1 MFLNTEEGLQGTF
14 FSGDKVVCDTFYL
27 MKWSLE
33 IKDLK
38 AAYIKACRFLKVL
51 FSL

>member
-27 MKWSLE
+27 MKWSLV
-33 IKDLK
+33 DLK